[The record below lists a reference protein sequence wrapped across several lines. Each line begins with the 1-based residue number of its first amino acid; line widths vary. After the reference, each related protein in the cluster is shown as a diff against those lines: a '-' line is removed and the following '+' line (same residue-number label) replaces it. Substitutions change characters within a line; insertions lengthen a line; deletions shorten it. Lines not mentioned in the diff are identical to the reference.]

1 MFSKPS
7 LLRRGI
13 TAKLFGLAFGLLCL
27 YLIAWL
33 NLNVTFVVQFGLILW
48 CITLGGLVALI
59 GVINYHPLLKS
70 SMPSWFS
77 GGFIC
82 GWMNL
87 LLWLIGGDSL
97 TSIGQGIFP
106 TLGSLFLGIGFVAI
120 GVGFGIVAGFFA
132 KLIGGEGPDAA
143 RDYTADR

>member
-7 LLRRGI
+7 LLRRNMA
-13 TAKLFGLAFGLLCL
+13 AKLLGLGFGLLCL
-27 YLIAWL
+27 YLINWL
-33 NLNVTFVVQFGLILW
+33 NLNVSYVVQFGLVLW
-48 CITLGGLVALI
+48 SITLGGLVALI
-59 GVINYHPLLKS
+59 GIINHHPLLRA
-70 SMPSWFS
+70 SMPGWFS

-106 TLGSLFLGIGFVAI
+106 TLGSLILGFGFVAI
-120 GVGFGIVAGFFA
+120 GVVFGIIAGFFA
-132 KLIGGEGPDAA
+132 KLIGGEGPEAA
-143 RDYTADR
+143 REFGRD